1 MRRKGFSISSI
12 GYFLYCDGDRF
23 SEYDFLKSKH
33 AVMKFK
39 MSLIPYE
46 ADTSWIEPILL
57 EIKKCLRTPIPPK
70 HAANCEYGT
79 FLNAIEK
86 IYKHE

>member
-1 MRRKGFSISSI
+1 
-12 GYFLYCDGDRF
+12 
-23 SEYDFLKSKH
+23 
-33 AVMKFK
+33 MKFK